1 MTLLLRSFVR
11 TRDLERVGTPEL
23 RVARGTTVAA
33 LASECD
39 GRPAPT
45 ERALREHESITARV
59 HSAVPSLPSRFG
71 VTFAD
76 ADELAAALAGHE
88 EGLASALD
96 RVDGRVEMA
105 LTLAWRAARA
115 PRDGGPALTG
125 RAYLEARAV
134 RERERQ
140 EAERLVARFIG
151 ELGYERAFTRESI
164 CPRAGIAATV
174 ALLIPRG
181 EVTRVRRDIT
191 SVGERT
197 SDVVVDVYGPF
208 APYSFAS

>member
-11 TRDLERVGTPEL
+11 TRDLDRVATPDL

-39 GRPAPT
+39 GAPAPT
-45 ERALREHESITARV
+45 EAALREHESITAGV
-59 HSAVPSLPSRFG
+59 HAVVPSLPSRFG

-76 ADELAAALAGHE
+76 TKELEDALAGRE
-88 EGLASALD
+88 ADLASALD

-105 LTLAWRAARA
+105 VTLAWRAARA
-115 PRDGGPALTG
+115 TPNTAPARTG
-125 RAYLEARAV
+125 REYLEARAV

-140 EAERLVARFIG
+140 EAEELVARFIG
-151 ELGYERAFTRESI
+151 QLGHERAFTRESI
-164 CPRAGIAATV
+164 CPRAGVAATV

-181 EVTRVRRDIT
+181 EVMRVRRDIT

>member
-11 TRDLERVGTPEL
+11 ARDVERVATLEL
-23 RVARGTTVAA
+23 RVARATTVAA
-33 LASECD
+33 LATECD

-45 ERALREHESITARV
+45 EAALREHEAITAGV
-59 HSAVPSLPSRFG
+59 HALVPSLPSRFG

-76 ADELAAALAGHE
+76 ATELEAALAGRE
-88 EGLASALD
+88 EELAGALD

-105 LTLAWRAARA
+105 VTLAWRSARSRA
-115 PRDGGPALTG
+115 SGPALTG

-151 ELGYERAFTRESI
+151 ELGHERAFTRESI
-164 CPRAGIAATV
+164 CPRAGVAATV

-181 EVTRVRRDIT
+181 EVMRVRRDIT